1 MYFIILNRFTPGSVL
16 TPDNRK
22 WLDSQGGDKS
32 PEMSRRL
39 LIGQQ
44 SFVMTRDGTL
54 IETPPSS
61 VIAYNEKLVIIT
73 FFMLI
78 FDYIKLIQK
87 CLKGWIELKNII
99 LI

>member
-1 MYFIILNRFTPGSVL
+1 MLLPNIILNIFQNCINFDRCTPGSVL

-22 WLDSQGGDKS
+22 WLDNQGGDKS

-44 SFVMTRDGTL
+44 SFVLTRDGTL

-61 VIAYNEKLVIIT
+61 VIVENEKSVDIKYSKTIPY
-73 FFMLI
+73 LI
-78 FDYIKLIQK
+78 KTIVT
-87 CLKGWIELKNII
+87 
-99 LI
+99 

>member
-1 MYFIILNRFTPGSVL
+1 MNLIFHRCIPGSVL

-39 LIGQQ
+39 IIGQQ
-44 SFVMTRDGTL
+44 SFVLTRDGTL

-61 VIAYNEKLVIIT
+61 VIADNEKLV
-73 FFMLI
+73 
-78 FDYIKLIQK
+78 
-87 CLKGWIELKNII
+87 NI
-99 LI
+99 LIYYILHINVYSKIRV

>member
-1 MYFIILNRFTPGSVL
+1 ML

-22 WLDSQGGDKS
+22 WLDNQGGDKS
-32 PEMSRRL
+32 PELSRRL

-61 VIAYNEKLVIIT
+61 VIVNNEKPEEKLVTIT
-73 FFMLI
+73 FFEI
-78 FDYIKLIQK
+78 YI
-87 CLKGWIELKNII
+87 
-99 LI
+99 

>member
-1 MYFIILNRFTPGSVL
+1 MFVSFILFLRCTLGSVL

-61 VIAYNEKLVIIT
+61 VIVNNEKLVIIQ
-73 FFMLI
+73 FF
-78 FDYIKLIQK
+78 
-87 CLKGWIELKNII
+87 
-99 LI
+99 

>member
-1 MYFIILNRFTPGSVL
+1 MFHRCIPGSVL

-39 LIGQQ
+39 IIGQQ
-44 SFVMTRDGTL
+44 SFVLTRDGTL

-61 VIAYNEKLVIIT
+61 VIADNEKLVY
-73 FFMLI
+73 FQ
-78 FDYIKLIQK
+78 KLISQF
-87 CLKGWIELKNII
+87 L
-99 LI
+99 

>member
-1 MYFIILNRFTPGSVL
+1 MFECFTMFYRCTPGSVL

-32 PEMSRRL
+32 PELSRRL

-44 SFVMTRDGTL
+44 SFVLTRDGTL

-61 VIAYNEKLVIIT
+61 VIADNEKLVNVQK
-73 FFMLI
+73 LI
-78 FDYIKLIQK
+78 FLIFF
-87 CLKGWIELKNII
+87 
-99 LI
+99 

>member
-1 MYFIILNRFTPGSVL
+1 MFKCFIMFHRCTPGSVL

-39 LIGQQ
+39 IIGQQ
-44 SFVMTRDGTL
+44 SFVLTRDGTL

-61 VIAYNEKLVIIT
+61 VIADNEKLVNVSKTNFSII
-73 FFMLI
+73 
-78 FDYIKLIQK
+78 
-87 CLKGWIELKNII
+87 
-99 LI
+99 

>member
-1 MYFIILNRFTPGSVL
+1 MKKCFIKFYSCSPGSVL

-44 SFVMTRDGTL
+44 SFVLTRDGTL

-61 VIAYNEKLVIIT
+61 VIADNEKLVLVFIQT
-73 FFMLI
+73 FQYSLH
-78 FDYIKLIQK
+78 L
-87 CLKGWIELKNII
+87 
-99 LI
+99 

>member
-1 MYFIILNRFTPGSVL
+1 MIFNYIIIFHRCTPGSVL

-32 PEMSRRL
+32 PELSRRL

-44 SFVMTRDGTL
+44 SFVLTRDGTL

-61 VIAYNEKLVIIT
+61 IIADNEKLVIA
-73 FFMLI
+73 
-78 FDYIKLIQK
+78 
-87 CLKGWIELKNII
+87 
-99 LI
+99 

>member
-1 MYFIILNRFTPGSVL
+1 MLSVYISIYFYLYLLFLRCTPGSVL

-61 VIAYNEKLVIIT
+61 IIVNNEKSEEKLVIIS
-73 FFMLI
+73 FFEI
-78 FDYIKLIQK
+78 YI
-87 CLKGWIELKNII
+87 
-99 LI
+99 